1 MGVLDLPLAHRA
13 EVQLKRACAEPLSL
27 IQYSGCEQ
35 MSGVDLF
42 ACEQQASKSSI
53 EINAEANISERFL
66 KFTDI
71 LFLTYFILGFTVEF
85 Y

>member
-1 MGVLDLPLAHRA
+1 MQNHLA
-13 EVQLKRACAEPLSL
+13 SYS
-27 IQYSGCEQ
+27 QYLGCEQ

-42 ACEQQASKSSI
+42 ACEQQACKSSI

-71 LFLTYFILGFTVEF
+71 LFLTFILGFTVEF

>member
-1 MGVLDLPLAHRA
+1 
-13 EVQLKRACAEPLSL
+13 
-27 IQYSGCEQ
+27 

-42 ACEQQASKSSI
+42 ACEQQACKSSI
-53 EINAEANISERFL
+53 EINAEANIRERFL